1 MLEKIILILRQYN
14 IPNPVIMVKRRMR
27 LMFKVKLD

>member
-1 MLEKIILILRQYN
+1 MLEKIILRQYN